1 MLTNFPKKGHQHIN
15 RYHIFWLQ
23 NQVGL
28 LNIDGYYDCLLRLF
42 DKGVEEGFIN
52 SSSRNIVISAKTAQE
67 LIQRMEVLIYIY
79 TLLLYYSF
87 HIKTTLFCTC

>member
-1 MLTNFPKKGHQHIN
+1 MNIP
-15 RYHIFWLQ
+15 HIFVCK

-52 SSSRNIVISAKTAQE
+52 LSARNIVISAKTATE
-67 LIQRMEVLIYIY
+67 LIQKMEVLVSLSPFI
-79 TLLLYYSF
+79 LF
-87 HIKTTLFCTC
+87 HVKFPF